1 MSQSDISIYLDNWLA
16 FFEPQAPC
24 GENIELEPE
33 FDTLQEE
40 VGRDSSIH
48 ADRPTDWKLVLEQ
61 ADALLARS
69 KDVWPFVYGVI
80 ALNHTCG
87 LQGCAE
93 GISALSSFLQQA
105 WDTAYPRPDR
115 LPRRLAP
122 LRWLQSKLSQYAELT
137 GCIGEPGEA
146 VQACA
151 KALQS
156 LQRVIDEKAPDND
169 LSFTTVLGSVERM
182 SEPVEEPTVDVATPA
197 SDVAPLVTPVEKK
210 PAGRE
215 ARPAPAQVATAA
227 STTERDGRIL
237 AGALPQVIRTFNDT
251 ARQLGDHLLSLQ
263 TTDERGYLMHRACCW
278 STLLQL
284 PAIDDQKCTQLLCP
298 AEADRIASYSAA
310 IEEKRFAEVLPHI
323 EKTASKAP
331 FWLDGHYMVVRCL
344 EGLNAQGAAICVK
357 NALAQ
362 LLNRFPDLV
371 EFRFKDG
378 KPFASPRTVTWLDAV
393 VQSTFAGPHTGYSAG
408 VSGSSYDKAGD
419 ELLLQQAISLNA
431 EESFDAGLALLGHVP
446 PGKSRAAL
454 RHALL
459 KARYCLAAG
468 RKNSARNMLL
478 NIYNDLDKWKLFDWE
493 PKVSAAVI
501 SLLLASMPKT
511 RQEDR
516 EELLTLLH
524 KYNLAE
530 ALKMT
535 LEAQ

>member
-1 MSQSDISIYLDNWLA
+1 MSQPDISIYLNNWLA
-16 FFEPQAPC
+16 FFEPKAPC

-33 FDTLQEE
+33 FDALQEE

-48 ADRPTDWKLVLEQ
+48 ADRPTDWGLVLEQ

-69 KDVWPFVYGVI
+69 KDIWPFVYGVI
-80 ALNHTCG
+80 ALNHICG
-87 LQGCAE
+87 LQGCTE
-93 GISALSSFLQQA
+93 GISSLSTFLQQA

-122 LRWLQSKLSQYAELT
+122 LRWLQGKLSQYAELT
-137 GCIGEPGEA
+137 SFIGEPTEA

-151 KALQS
+151 KALQTLQS
-156 LQRVIDEKAPDND
+156 LIDEKAPDND
-169 LSFTTVLGSVERM
+169 LSFTTVLSSIERM
-182 SEPVEEPTVDVATPA
+182 SEPVEEQPA
-197 SDVAPLVTPVEKK
+197 DAPAPALVEASVEKK
-210 PAGRE
+210 PAVRE
-215 ARPAPAQVATAA
+215 ARPAPVKSAA
-227 STTERDGRIL
+227 VSSSERDGRIP

-251 ARQLGDHLLSLQ
+251 ARQLGDHLLAVQ
-263 TTDERGYLMHRACCW
+263 MTDERGYLMHRACCW

-284 PAIDDQKCTQLLCP
+284 PTTDDQKRSQLVCP
-298 AEADRIASYSAA
+298 AEPDRIAAYNSA
-310 IEEKRFAEVLPHI
+310 IEEKRFAEVLPQI

-331 FWLDGHYMVVRCL
+331 FWLDGHYMVARCL
-344 EGLNAQGAAICVK
+344 EGLDAQGAAICVK
-357 NALAQ
+357 HALAQ
-362 LLNRFPDLV
+362 LLNRFPDLL

-378 KPFASPRTVTWLDAV
+378 QPFASPRTVTWLDAV

-408 VSGSSYDKAGD
+408 ITGSSYDKAGD

-431 EESFDAGLALLGHVP
+431 EESFEAGLALLGHVP
-446 PGKSRAAL
+446 PGKNRAAL

-468 RKNSARNMLL
+468 RKNSARNMLV
-478 NIYNDLDKWKLFDWE
+478 NIYNDLDRWKLFDWE

-501 SLLLASMPKT
+501 SLLLTSMPKT
-511 RQEDR
+511 QQADR

-535 LEAQ
+535 LEA